1 MLPNM
6 ALPVLRV
13 AARPVTDSGLVSGTA
28 SEPTST
34 VSRSDETAGK
44 STGIPKRFDW
54 ARAFAIAAVVIYVV
68 GAVALLLR
76 ICVGLAMSLRFLRG
90 SRATGRSAAGIEIR
104 ESSRVAAPVTLGIA
118 RPAIVLPGDWSEW
131 PAAKLDAVLAHE
143 RSHVQRNDPGVQLL
157 SAIHRALLWHSP
169 LSWFLHK
176 RIVQVAEEVSD
187 EAAVAVSHDRAM
199 YAEVLL
205 HFIQRGGTT
214 WHGVPMARYGKP
226 VERIHR
232 ILDGTAL
239 SRGVTRWSMAAILAF
254 GSPLAYVV
262 ATAHPQS
269 APKVRG
275 IVQTAPQGPPAVEAL
290 AIHPSVRNPRE
301 VLLQVRPAPPQGAAV
316 ILIFDKSSS
325 MEGRKLQMARLAASS
340 VVEDLRPIDTVGVLT
355 FDNVLSW
362 AVEPRLADDRA
373 MINEQIANIRADGG
387 TQIPP
392 ALTEAYMRVLSL
404 SASYRHMV
412 LLTDGISEE
421 GNSMDLARSAIGNKV
436 TISTVGLGRDVNR
449 GYLERIADLAGGKS
463 YFLDDPQELE
473 QILLRDV
480 REHTGSTAR

>member
-1 MLPNM
+1 MTQFLGEWALRSSILILGGALLLWAFRVKDSSIRLAAWTAMLCGSLAIPALTAMLPNM

-205 HFIQRGGTT
+205 HFIQRVKLSGGLSCKRLS
-214 WHGVPMARYGKP
+214 VISQYSCCS
-226 VERIHR
+226 
-232 ILDGTAL
+232 IL
-239 SRGVTRWSMAAILAF
+239 F
-254 GSPLAYVV
+254 
-262 ATAHPQS
+262 
-269 APKVRG
+269 
-275 IVQTAPQGPPAVEAL
+275 
-290 AIHPSVRNPRE
+290 
-301 VLLQVRPAPPQGAAV
+301 
-316 ILIFDKSSS
+316 
-325 MEGRKLQMARLAASS
+325 
-340 VVEDLRPIDTVGVLT
+340 LR
-355 FDNVLSW
+355 SW
-362 AVEPRLADDRA
+362 
-373 MINEQIANIRADGG
+373 
-387 TQIPP
+387 
-392 ALTEAYMRVLSL
+392 
-404 SASYRHMV
+404 
-412 LLTDGISEE
+412 
-421 GNSMDLARSAIGNKV
+421 
-436 TISTVGLGRDVNR
+436 
-449 GYLERIADLAGGKS
+449 
-463 YFLDDPQELE
+463 
-473 QILLRDV
+473 
-480 REHTGSTAR
+480 